1 VTFRE
6 WVHGPEC
13 ERFDPQAHPE
23 ARAAA
28 ILGVSRQSIRNWL
41 RNGSPARTK
50 WMLLS
55 ARTGWTVPPEG
66 FGPGEVAR

>member
-1 VTFRE
+1 MTFHE

-50 WMLLS
+50 WQLMS
-55 ARTGWTVPPEG
+55 ARTGWLVPPEG
-66 FGPGEVAR
+66 FGTKEVNR

>member
-6 WVHGPEC
+6 WVHSPAC
-13 ERFDPQAHPE
+13 ERFDHKAHPE

-66 FGPGEVAR
+66 FGPQEVSR